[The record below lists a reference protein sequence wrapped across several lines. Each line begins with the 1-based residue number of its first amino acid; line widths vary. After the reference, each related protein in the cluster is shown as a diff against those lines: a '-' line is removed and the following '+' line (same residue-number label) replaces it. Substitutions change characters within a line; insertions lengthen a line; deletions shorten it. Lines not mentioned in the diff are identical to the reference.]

1 MIILHSQHE
10 PSKKFKKL
18 VNGKRISIRN
28 VPIGK
33 TGLPLQNFRLFR
45 EKDLLHCKVDKSNF
59 YSRVYGLNNT
69 VKQ

>member
-28 VPIGK
+28 VPMFAEFPFVPGK
-33 TGLPLQNFRLFR
+33 GFIALQ
-45 EKDLLHCKVDKSNF
+45 
-59 YSRVYGLNNT
+59 G
-69 VKQ
+69 